1 MDKETLI
8 KIAEELH
15 QGAFDAKAYY
25 LILQQYRK
33 NQHEY
38 PQQ

>member
-15 QGAFDAKAYY
+15 QGAFDANDRLCTRLYGIDSRHSY
-25 LILQQYRK
+25 
-33 NQHEY
+33 
-38 PQQ
+38 

>member
-25 LILQQYRK
+25 LIMQQ
-33 NQHEY
+33 
-38 PQQ
+38 